1 MAEPHFFKNIHIEN
15 FKSIKSMDLDC
26 GRINLFIGK
35 PNVGKSNIL
44 EALSLFCAPYSQNK
58 DQFLSEFIRYDNDI
72 SNLFFDRNIQKNI
85 RIESN
90 LGNAY
95 LTLDESDNNFK
106 FHITQIELSDS
117 QHQIEYSEIRK
128 ENFIK
133 GFHDFYKNITHK
145 GNVNNK
151 DQAQVLTSPVRKYIF
166 KIFDENNKY
175 FFSSLFLKPPFG
187 ENLLRLIES
196 NSELRRNIA
205 SLFDEYGLEV
215 LIDIQENKIIIVKE
229 KDSVLFKIPYA
240 LTADTFQRLIFH
252 YAAIESNQ
260 NSILLFEEPEQHSYP
275 PYIRELAQTIVDSET
290 NQFFIT
296 THSPYL
302 FNTIV
307 ENCPSEELAIFI
319 TFIEDYKTKVK
330 KLTDEE
336 LSELL
341 NYGVDIFFNLN
352 WFVHG

>member
-1 MAEPHFFKNIHIEN
+1 MSEPNFFKRIDIQN
-15 FKSIKSMDLDC
+15 FKSIKSMHLDC

-44 EALSLFCAPYSQNK
+44 EALSLFCAPYSRNK
-58 DQFLSEFIRYDNDI
+58 DQFLSEFIRYDKDI

-85 RIESN
+85 QIESN

-95 LTLDESDNNFK
+95 LALYESDNNFK
-106 FHITQIELSDS
+106 FHITQIKLSDS
-117 QHQIEYSEIRK
+117 QHQIEYSKIRK

-133 GFHDFYKNITHK
+133 GFHDFYKSITHE
-145 GNVNNK
+145 GIVNNK
-151 DQAQVLTSPVRKYIF
+151 DHQQVLASPVKKYIF
-166 KIFDENNKY
+166 KIFDENNKH

-196 NSELRRNIA
+196 NSELRKNIA

-215 LIDIQENKIIIVKE
+215 LIDIQENKIIIIKE

-252 YAAIESNQ
+252 YAAILSNE
-260 NSILLFEEPEQHSYP
+260 NSILIFEEPEQHSFP
-275 PYIRELAQTIVDSET
+275 PYIRELTQTILDSES
-290 NQFFIT
+290 NQFFIS

-307 ENCPSEELAIFI
+307 ENCSSEELAVFVV
-319 TFIEDYKTKVK
+319 FMEDYETKIR
-330 KLTDEE
+330 KLNNEE
-336 LSELL
+336 LSELQ
-341 NYGVDIFFNLN
+341 NYGIEVFFNLN
-352 WFVHG
+352 MFVHG